1 MSIQIQNQIT
11 EVTVTPEQTKVT
23 VQSPGVQG
31 AQGVQGQTG
40 ATGAAGP
47 NEIGNYPIE
56 VTAPQQGDVL
66 QFNAS
71 SKWVNS
77 PQANITDGGNF

>member
-1 MSIQIQNQIT
+1 MSVQIQNQIT
-11 EVTVTPEQTKVT
+11 EVVVTPEQTKVT
-23 VQSPGVQG
+23 VESSGTQGARG
-31 AQGVQGQTG
+31 AQGE
-40 ATGAAGP
+40 TGAAGAPGP
-47 NEIGNYPIE
+47 NDIGGYAIE
-56 VTAPQQGDVL
+56 LNAPQQGDVL

>member
-1 MSIQIQNQIT
+1 MS
-11 EVTVTPEQTKVT
+11 VT
-23 VQSPGVQG
+23 VQNQVTEVSVTPTPTKVIVQTVGVQG
-31 AQGVQGQTG
+31 AQGERG
-40 ATGAAGP
+40 ATGADGP
-47 NEIGNYPIE
+47 NDIGGYTIEI
-56 VTAPQQGDVL
+56 TSPQQGDLL